1 MISEPA
7 LVVCGHGTKDPEGRA
22 AVAALVVEVAALLP
36 GVTVREAYVDVHG
49 PAVADV
55 VASVPRVPRAGP
67 TGAGPAGVVVPAL
80 LAAGYHVRVDL
91 AEAVRDRPDVVVA
104 PALGPDDRLVDVLLD
119 RMSAAGIPDDADVL
133 LVPAGSSDGS
143 ARADGAEVARR
154 LGERWGAPVGLAFAA
169 GAEPAVA
176 ESVGRAVDAGRTVA
190 VVSYLLA
197 RGHFQRRLE
206 GCGAHVVTAPLLP
219 DPRVAE
225 VVVDRYRSVVARAR
239 SGPAEGP

>member
-1 MISEPA
+1 MSSEPA
-7 LVVCGHGTKDPEGRA
+7 LVVCGHGTRDPEGRA
-22 AVAALVVEVAALLP
+22 AVAALVDEVAALLP

-55 VASVPRVPRAGP
+55 VASVPYLPGP
-67 TGAGPAGVVVPAL
+67 GPAGVVVPAL

-91 AEAVRDRPDVVVA
+91 ADAVRDRPDVVVA
-104 PALGPDDRLVDVLLD
+104 RALGPDDRLVDVLLD
-119 RMSAAGIPDDADVL
+119 RMSEAGIPDGADVL
-133 LVPAGSSDGS
+133 LAPAGSSDGS

-176 ESVGRAVDAGRTVA
+176 ESVARALDAGRTVA

-225 VVVDRYRSVVARAR
+225 VVVDRYRSVVARAG
-239 SGPAEGP
+239 SGPADGP